1 MSTRKRSTLKK
12 RRSVLPATA
21 LLSGLVAP
29 LLGGT
34 LAAAESGGTDLTQ
47 LSLAELLEVPVTVV
61 SRTSSPLNQVA
72 GAVHVITQDD
82 IRRSGSQSLAETLR
96 LAPGM
101 EVAQVNSA
109 NWAVASGGFN
119 DTYANK
125 LLVLRD
131 GRSLYTPLFSG
142 TYWNQQMTLLPD
154 VEKIEVVLGPG
165 ASVWGAN
172 AVNGVVNVVSKSAFD
187 TIGTLVQA
195 GGGTELLGRASVR
208 SGSLINEN
216 LALRVYA
223 QQDVRDDSATPSG
236 GRSHDASESTLAGFR
251 LDWRNPD
258 EAEFMLNGELS
269 RSAAEASAVLPLFTP
284 PYSETV
290 RATDRS
296 FSGFILGRWQRHLS
310 ESSTLSLD
318 AYYDGTRID
327 HPVLSEKRDTG
338 EVGLQYI
345 TEIGA
350 VQRLSAGANY
360 RITSDD
366 YPTTGPTVL
375 NPQTDVRQLP
385 SAFVQ
390 DEITLVADQLVLTL
404 GTKIEGVEGNQAE
417 LQPSLRL
424 AWMPTKVVTVWG
436 SVARAARTPSRAEQ
450 NASAIFGV
458 YPPGTVNPTF
468 PAVAIATGNPNL
480 ESEHLVA
487 IETGVRWQA
496 SETLSFDVAGHSH
509 VYDNLRTISPGTPY
523 FDPVNSV
530 IVLPQGPANL
540 MHGVVWSG
548 EAGVQWSPTPHSRLR
563 ASYSLFQPHLERDQD
578 FVGSRDVAIA
588 VDRSPRH
595 QAMLWGSLDLLGSL
609 EFDTRL
615 RYVSALTYSAIP
627 AYWELDA
634 RLGWKLGHGLEF
646 ALIGKGL
653 LHSTHA
659 EFGDSQYGGSPV
671 SVIERSVFAQVT
683 WRF

>member
-1 MSTRKRSTLKK
+1 MSPRTRAP
-12 RRSVLPATA
+12 RRPRHTVLPATA

-29 LLGGT
+29 FLGGVVS
-34 LAAAESGGTDLTQ
+34 AAESGGTDLTR
-47 LSLAELLEVPVTVV
+47 LTLAELLEVPVTVV

-82 IRRSGSQSLAETLR
+82 IRRSGSQSLAEALR

-109 NWAVASGGFN
+109 NWAVASAGFN

-142 TYWNQQMTLLPD
+142 TYWNQQTTLLPD

-187 TIGTLVQA
+187 TTGTLVQA
-195 GGGTELLGRASVR
+195 GGGNELLGRASVR

-216 LALRVYA
+216 LAFRVYA
-223 QQDVRDDSATPSG
+223 QQDVQDDSATPSG
-236 GRSHDASESTLAGFR
+236 GRSHDASESTLGGFR

-269 RSAAEASAVLPLFTP
+269 RTAAEASAVLPQFTS
-284 PYSETV
+284 PYSQSV

-296 FSGFILGRWQRHLS
+296 FSGFILGRWQRHFS
-310 ESSTLSLD
+310 QTSTLSLE
-318 AYYDGTRID
+318 AYYDGARVD

-338 EVGLQYI
+338 EIGLQYV
-345 TEIGA
+345 TEIGDT
-350 VQRLSAGANY
+350 QRFSAGANY

-366 YPTTGPTVL
+366 YPTTGATFL
-375 NPQTDVRQLP
+375 NPQSAVRQLP
-385 SAFVQ
+385 SAFLQ

-417 LQPSLRL
+417 LQPSARL
-424 AWMPTKVVTVWG
+424 AWLPTKAVTLWV

-450 NASAIFGV
+450 NASALFGV
-458 YPPGTVNPTF
+458 YPPGTF
-468 PAVAIATGNPNL
+468 DPALPAAVIATGDPNL
-480 ESEHLVA
+480 KSEHLVA
-487 IETGVRWQA
+487 IETGARWQA
-496 SETLSFDVAGHSH
+496 SDTLSFDVAGHSH
-509 VYDNLRTISPGTPY
+509 LYDNLRTISPGTPY
-523 FDPVNSV
+523 FDPVNSI

-540 MHGVVWSG
+540 MHGVIWSG
-548 EAGVQWSPTPHSRLR
+548 EAGVQWSPTARSRLR
-563 ASYSLFQPHLERDQD
+563 ASYSIFQPHLERDQD
-578 FVGSRDVAIA
+578 FAGSQDVAIA

-595 QAMLWGSLDLLGSL
+595 QAMLWGSLDLPGSV

-615 RYVSALTYSAIP
+615 RYVSALTYSSIP

-634 RLGWKLGHGLEF
+634 RIGWKLGNGLEF

-671 SVIERSVFAQVT
+671 SVIERSVFGQIT